1 MSGVA
6 PGMRAKTDPQVGR
19 GGGGAKEV
27 SPGKVPAP
35 APAARTTQTLPLQVT
50 VHRAGAGVG
59 GPDLPVVAGAEGGAL
74 PDPDEPVTQQHL
86 FETPVGRVLREVN
99 TSKQWST
106 LTGVLTKVNKRLP
119 AEQQVDART
128 FARLLTSV
136 PAAELARNGVW
147 TTTFGAKYM
156 PIVII
161 NRAYAWRVAQG
172 GEQGRCSCGEG
183 GRSGSGSSRFFG
195 SQDYNAGRHA
205 LEASAHN
212 AGCLC
217 WTPPTAGH
225 LHSWRRGFD

>member
-1 MSGVA
+1 MTA
-6 PGMRAKTDPQVGR
+6 TTDPQVGR
-19 GGGGAKEV
+19 DGDGAKEI
-27 SPGKVPAP
+27 SPGKVSAP
-35 APAARTTQTLPLQVT
+35 APAAPTTQTVPLQVT
-50 VHRAGAGVG
+50 AHRAGAGVD
-59 GPDLPVVAGAEGGAL
+59 GPDLPVVAGAAGSAL
-74 PDPDEPVTQQHL
+74 PDPDKPVTQQHL
-86 FETPVGRVLREVN
+86 FQTPVGRVLREVN
-99 TSKQWST
+99 TSNQWST

-128 FARLLTSV
+128 LAGLLTSE

-147 TTTFGAKYM
+147 TTSFGAKYM
-156 PIVII
+156 PIVVV
-161 NRAYAWRVAQG
+161 NRAYARKVAQG

-217 WTPPTAGH
+217 WTPPTTGH